1 MVYFRAYEIVLR
13 RGELGGLGVQGGWGI
28 KEENWENYNSIINKI
43 YCFLKEKE
51 KTHVTPYHENK
62 QSNLKMGK
70 GPEQTLL
77 QGGHTEGPETYER
90 ILNITSHQRDAN

>member
-43 YCFLKEKE
+43 YLKN
-51 KTHVTPYHENK
+51 KTNE
-62 QSNLKMGK
+62 
-70 GPEQTLL
+70 
-77 QGGHTEGPETYER
+77 
-90 ILNITSHQRDAN
+90 